1 MIEHC
6 DWCKSRYNVGFFD
19 DYDNSKNNNPLRFPF
34 PGRQNFLGL
43 GKKFCSQKCRYE
55 WEASQGRN
63 HSGDFG
69 GIITASD
76 LAQLKVICLV
86 CLFGLSG
93 MIVWLIV
100 TSIFTSSENQSNLQ
114 SPIQTPIKTINP
126 AYRKYMRLGYQSTT
140 AKNYEDAIAN
150 FRKAL
155 AIVPNDS
162 NALKAIQNVSIYIA
176 DKKYKEL
183 MGLGYSLV
191 KSNDSLGAIETFKKA
206 LEYKPNERKGI
217 DALANMRYA
226 EYMQLGTK
234 LVQEKSHKAAF
245 ITFEMALKNRPKDPH
260 AIQSMQNAATLMAS
274 SIVKA
279 GLTPNVAT
287 KPQNITQVGLYV
299 DLASQMEQQQNFE
312 DSFIIFEKA
321 FQDNPSNQSIRLAFQ
336 KTAKSLAANHI
347 RK

>member
-1 MIEHC
+1 MIESC
-6 DWCKSRYNVGFFD
+6 DWCKTKYNVGYFD
-19 DYDNSKNNNPLRFPF
+19 HEDNSKNNSWQLPLPRARSVF
-34 PGRQNFLGL
+34 GL
-43 GKKFCSQKCRYE
+43 GQKFCSQKCRYE
-55 WEASQGRN
+55 WEASQGRS
-63 HSGDFG
+63 HSGGFG
-69 GIITASD
+69 GIITTSD
-76 LAQLKVICLV
+76 LARLKVMSLV
-86 CLFGLSG
+86 CLFGVSG
-93 MIVWLIV
+93 MIVSLIV
-100 TSIFTSSENQSNLQ
+100 TSISQNQSNLQ
-114 SPIQTPIKTINP
+114 SPIQTPIKTINS
-126 AYRKYMRLGYQSTT
+126 AYRRYMRLGYQSTT
-140 AKNYEDAIAN
+140 AKNYENALAN

-183 MGLGYSLV
+183 MFLGYSLV
-191 KSNDSLGAIETFKKA
+191 KSNDSLGAIESFKKA

-260 AIQSMQNAATLMAS
+260 AIQSMQNAATLIAS

-279 GLTPNVAT
+279 GVTPNIIAN
-287 KPQNITQVGLYV
+287 KPQNMTPVGLYV

-336 KTAKSLAANHI
+336 KTAKSLTANYI